1 MFNLKKYLIADFLLA
16 CSLLPLMFLYE
27 NLVTPIIIFAI
38 IWEISMLSWWLV
50 SWSKAVSN

>member
-16 CSLLPLMFLYE
+16 SALLPLMFLYE
-27 NLVTPIIIFAI
+27 NLAAPILIFAI
-38 IWEISMLSWWLV
+38 ICEVSMLSWWLI